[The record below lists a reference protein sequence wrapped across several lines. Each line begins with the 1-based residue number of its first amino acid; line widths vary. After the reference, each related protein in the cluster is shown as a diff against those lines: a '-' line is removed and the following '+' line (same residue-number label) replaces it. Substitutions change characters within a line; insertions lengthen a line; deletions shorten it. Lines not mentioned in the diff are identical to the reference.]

1 MYKIGCIF
9 CYSALIPV
17 WFAIFKTDFSHY
29 KYSQGHLRQGR
40 FIDIVMTRWTIAK
53 KYAIIAKQFGEDSV
67 CSPKLKSITM
77 FCKSLNLFK
86 YFEILL
92 RADTDRDEYR
102 DILMSSFF
110 CIFYSKWNVSQY
122 QNVWLDSLWKY
133 SVPSK
138 ANFKIHLQKS
148 ITSSPN
154 IFLNIQTQIF
164 NTRQHW
170 VLK

>member
-1 MYKIGCIF
+1 MNN
-9 CYSALIPV
+9 
-17 WFAIFKTDFSHY
+17 
-29 KYSQGHLRQGR
+29 R
-40 FIDIVMTRWTIAK
+40 K

-154 IFLNIQTQIF
+154 IFFKTSKRKYSTIVNIEFCKRNFIIF
-164 NTRQHW
+164 SVISIHFWIET
-170 VLK
+170 LY

>member
-1 MYKIGCIF
+1 MLIAVFNVYQIECIF
-9 CYSALIPV
+9 RYSALIFV
-17 WFAIFKTDFSHY
+17 WFDIFLVDFSHY
-29 KYSQGHLRQGR
+29 KYIQGR
-40 FIDIVMTRWTIAK
+40 LQRGHYIDIGTRWTNAK
-53 KYAIIAKQFGEDSV
+53 KICNNGTGNTADYV
-67 CSPKLKSITM
+67 CSPELKSIAM

-92 RADTDRDEYR
+92 LADTDRDEYR

-138 ANFKIHLQKS
+138 ANFQDPSQEI
-148 ITSSPN
+148 N
-154 IFLNIQTQIF
+154 NFFTQYF
-164 NTRQHW
+164 
-170 VLK
+170 